1 MFFSFNFFCS
11 SSSSWHSTRGKGFR
25 TKRNRLQREIP
36 CSGKCV
42 WVLRKHPCVNC
53 YTDRVY
59 MTYTHTHC
67 SVPAQLQ
74 VAKQYGAYFL
84 LPLSLSVYIF
94 SVLWR
99 KTMWNWTKGFI
110 SLMRCFVS
118 VVSFVEHYEL
128 GCFSPRP
135 SFHKPPLHL
144 ALA

>member
-74 VAKQYGAYFL
+74 VAKQYGAYFIPPLSFGVYFLRSVMENYVKLNKGFHILNATLRICRILCRTLRIGMLFAQAL
-84 LPLSLSVYIF
+84 LP
-94 SVLWR
+94 
-99 KTMWNWTKGFI
+99 
-110 SLMRCFVS
+110 
-118 VVSFVEHYEL
+118 
-128 GCFSPRP
+128 
-135 SFHKPPLHL
+135 
-144 ALA
+144 